1 VQELSSTNDVEGS
14 SLGYLLTLGAGASF
28 SSTAILSTLLS
39 SMGVPS
45 IEQALFR
52 ASVTA
57 LFFGLILLLKPS
69 IRRVRR
75 RDLKFFVLNGL
86 FGVALSISA
95 YLSSIALG
103 TPVAV
108 AVTLSYLQ
116 PMFSV
121 IFANLFLHERVTI
134 TKVVAV
140 ISSILGAS
148 IVSGLWQIFGAPTS
162 IPAVGAVLAAMNGFF
177 YAVYIIIGRISGSDK
192 SYHFA
197 TTMFY
202 SFLFA
207 SIWMGPIWLL
217 MSSTIDNPI
226 VSGFVLDL
234 TQTAFAYLLMLAF
247 VGTILP
253 YGLLA
258 MGLRKVKASRA
269 GVILLIEPV
278 SVMVLGVL
286 ILGQT
291 LTPWGIVGAALILG
305 ATIIVS
311 LEAKVAKVL
320 TDKRKS

>member
-1 VQELSSTNDVEGS
+1 
-14 SLGYLLTLGAGASF
+14 
-28 SSTAILSTLLS
+28 
-39 SMGVPS
+39 MGIPS

-52 ASVTA
+52 TSVTA
-57 LFFGLILLLKPS
+57 LVFGLVLLLKPS
-69 IRRVRR
+69 IRQIRR
-75 RDLKFFVLNGL
+75 SDVKFFVLNGL

-121 IFANLFLHERVTI
+121 ILAKLFLNEIVTV
-134 TKVVAV
+134 TKVIAV

-148 IVSGLWQIFGAPTS
+148 VVSGLWQIFGASTS
-162 IPAVGAVLAAMNGFF
+162 IPAVGAALAAMNGFF
-177 YAVYIIIGRISGSDK
+177 YSVYIIVGRLSGSDK

-202 SFLFA
+202 SFFFA
-207 SIWMGPIWLL
+207 SIWMGPIWFL
-217 MSSTIDNPI
+217 MSLTIHNPI
-226 VSGFVLDL
+226 VSGFVSDL
-234 TQTAFAYLLMLAF
+234 APTAVAYLLMLAF
-247 VGTILP
+247 IGTVLP

-291 LTPWGIVGAALILG
+291 LTPWGIVGATLILG

-311 LEAKVAKVL
+311 LEAKAAKAI
-320 TDKRKS
+320 TDKRKFGKKS